1 MAKGQ
6 TAGEVLD
13 RRSRNQALLARQGL
27 LQRWPATAVE
37 AIERL
42 VGMQSQSPTAPY
54 VGLWSRLERFELE
67 DLAELIRDRKAV
79 RIALMRSTIHLV
91 TARDCLALRP
101 VLQGVQERLLMTGTP
116 YGKTLAGM
124 DLEAL
129 VAAGRRLLVDQPR
142 TVEELGRLLQKQW
155 PDRDAK
161 SLSYAIRNLAPLVQ
175 VPPRGLWG
183 IGGLPLC
190 TTAESWLRQQ
200 LGTDT
205 TPDAMLLRYLAAFGP
220 ASVQDMQTWSG
231 LTRLQSVVD
240 RLRPRLLT
248 FRDETGRE
256 LFDLPD
262 APRPGPDA
270 PAPPRFLPEYDNLL
284 LSHAERDHIIAPQHR
299 PLVYGNFMPPV
310 LLVDGMVRGS
320 WKVTQARGAAVL
332 RTQPF
337 EPLSPA
343 EAAAV
348 TKEGERL
355 LALVAEGA
363 KSREVRIDALE

>member
-1 MAKGQ
+1 MAK
-6 TAGEVLD
+6 AGSGEMLD
-13 RRSRNQALLARQGL
+13 RRGRNRTLLARQGL
-27 LQRWPATAVE
+27 LQRWNIGAAE

-67 DLAELIRDRKAV
+67 DLAQLIRDRKAV

-91 TARDCLALRP
+91 TARDCRVLRP

-116 YGKTLAGM
+116 YGKQLAGL
-124 DLEAL
+124 DLEAA
-129 VAAGRRLLVDQPR
+129 VAAGRRLMVDKPR
-142 TVEELGRLLQKQW
+142 TVEEMGRLLQKHW

-161 SLSYAIRNLAPLVQ
+161 ALSYAMRNLAPLVQ

-190 TTAESWLRQQ
+190 STAESWLRQP

-205 TPDAMLLRYLAAFGP
+205 APEPMLLRYLAAFGP

-231 LTRLQSVVD
+231 LTRLQGVVD
-240 RLRPRLLT
+240 ALRPQLVSL
-248 FRDETGRE
+248 RDEDGRE

-284 LSHAERDHIIAPQHR
+284 LCHAEREHVIAERHK

-310 LLVDGMVRGS
+310 LLVDGRVQGR
-320 WKVTQARGAAVL
+320 WKATQARGAAVL
-332 RTQPF
+332 RIEMF
-337 EPLSPA
+337 EPLSKP

-348 TKEGERL
+348 TEEGERL

-363 KSREVRIDALE
+363 KSREVRIEAVA

>member
-1 MAKGQ
+1 MAKEK
-6 TAGEVLD
+6 TAGEVLG
-13 RRSRNQALLARQGL
+13 RRGRNRALLARQGL
-27 LQRWPATAVE
+27 LQRWPVTAAE

-91 TARDCLALRP
+91 TARDCRLLRP

-116 YGKTLAGM
+116 YGKQLAGL

-142 TVEELGRLLQKQW
+142 TVEEMGRLLQTQW

-161 SLSYAIRNLAPLVQ
+161 SLSYAMRNLAPLVQ

-205 TPDAMLLRYLAAFGP
+205 APEPMLLRYLAAFGP

-231 LTRLQSVVD
+231 LTRLQPVVD
-240 RLRPRLLT
+240 ALRPKLVT
-248 FRDETGRE
+248 FRNEAGRE

-262 APRPGPDA
+262 APRPDPDV

-284 LSHAERDHIIAPQHR
+284 LSHAEREHVIAERHR

-310 LLVDGMVRGS
+310 LLVDGMVRGR
-320 WKVTQARGAAVL
+320 WKATQARGAAVL
-332 RTQPF
+332 RIEAF
-337 EPLSPA
+337 GPLSPT

-348 TKEGERL
+348 TEEGERL
-355 LALVAEGA
+355 LALVAEDA
-363 KSREVRIDALE
+363 RSREVRIDALE

>member
-1 MAKGQ
+1 MAKAD
-6 TAGEVLD
+6 AGETLD
-13 RRSRNQALLARQGL
+13 RRGRNRALLGRQGL
-27 LQRWPATAVE
+27 LRRWSIGATE

-91 TARDCLALRP
+91 TARDCRVLRP

-116 YGKTLAGM
+116 YGKQLAGL
-124 DLEAL
+124 DLEAV

-142 TVEELGRLLQKQW
+142 TVEEMGRLLQKQW

-161 SLSYAIRNLAPLVQ
+161 ALSYAIRNLAPLVQ

-190 TTAESWLRQQ
+190 STAESWLRQP

-205 TPDAMLLRYLAAFGP
+205 APEPMLLRYLAAFGP
-220 ASVQDMQTWSG
+220 ASVQDMQIWSG
-231 LTRLQSVVD
+231 LTRLQATVD
-240 RLRPRLLT
+240 ALRPKLVSL
-248 FRDETGRE
+248 RDEAGRE

-262 APRPGPDA
+262 APRPGPDV

-284 LSHAERDHIIAPQHR
+284 LSHAEREHVIAEQYR

-310 LLVDGMVRGS
+310 LLVDGVVRGR
-320 WKVTQARGAAVL
+320 WKVSQARGAAVL
-332 RTQPF
+332 RIEMF
-337 EPLSPA
+337 EPLSKP
-343 EAAAV
+343 ETAAV
-348 TKEGERL
+348 TEEGESL

-363 KSREVRIDALE
+363 RSREVRIEAVA

>member
-1 MAKGQ
+1 MAKAG
-6 TAGEVLD
+6 AGETLG
-13 RRSRNQALLARQGL
+13 RRGRNRALLARQGL
-27 LQRWPATAVE
+27 LRRWSIGAAE

-67 DLAELIRDRKAV
+67 DLARLIRDRKAV

-91 TARDCLALRP
+91 TARDCRALRP
-101 VLQGVQERLLMTGTP
+101 VLQGVQERLLLAGTP
-116 YGKTLAGM
+116 YGKQLAGL
-124 DLEAL
+124 DLEAV

-142 TVEELGRLLQKQW
+142 TVEEMGRLLQKQW

-161 SLSYAIRNLAPLVQ
+161 ALAYAMRNLAPLVQ

-190 TTAESWLRQQ
+190 STVESWLRQP

-205 TPDAMLLRYLAAFGP
+205 APEPMLLRYLAAFGP
-220 ASVQDMQTWSG
+220 ASVPDMQTWSG
-231 LTRLQSVVD
+231 LTRLQPVVD
-240 RLRPRLLT
+240 ALRPQLVT
-248 FRDETGRE
+248 FSDEDGRE

-262 APRPGPDA
+262 APRPGADV

-284 LSHAERDHIIAPQHR
+284 LSHAGREHVIADRHK

-310 LLVDGMVRGS
+310 LLVDGLVRGR
-320 WKVTQARGAAVL
+320 WKATQARGAAVL
-332 RTQPF
+332 RIEMF
-337 EPLSPA
+337 EPLAKP
-343 EAAAV
+343 ETAAV
-348 TKEGERL
+348 TEEGERL
-355 LALVAEGA
+355 LALVCEGA
-363 KSREVRIDALE
+363 KSREVRIEAVA

>member
-1 MAKGQ
+1 MAKEK
-6 TAGEVLD
+6 TAGEVLG
-13 RRSRNQALLARQGL
+13 RRGRNRALLARQGL
-27 LQRWPATAVE
+27 LQRWPVTAAE

-91 TARDCLALRP
+91 TARDCRLLRP

-116 YGKTLAGM
+116 YGKQLAGL

-142 TVEELGRLLQKQW
+142 TVEEMGRLLQTQW

-161 SLSYAIRNLAPLVQ
+161 SLSYAMRNLAPLVQ

-205 TPDAMLLRYLAAFGP
+205 APEPMLLRYLAAFGP

-231 LTRLQSVVD
+231 LTRLQPVVD
-240 RLRPRLLT
+240 ALRPKLVT
-248 FRDETGRE
+248 FRDEAGRE

-262 APRPGPDA
+262 APRPDPDV

-284 LSHAERDHIIAPQHR
+284 LSHAEREHVIAERHR

-310 LLVDGMVRGS
+310 LLVDGMVRGR
-320 WKVTQARGAAVL
+320 WKATQARGAAVL
-332 RTQPF
+332 RIEAF
-337 EPLSPA
+337 GPLSPT

-348 TKEGERL
+348 TEEGERL
-355 LALVAEGA
+355 LALVAEDA
-363 KSREVRIDALE
+363 RSREVRIDALE

>member
-1 MAKGQ
+1 MAKGD
-6 TAGEVLD
+6 AEVLD
-13 RRSRNQALLARQGL
+13 RRSRNRALLARQGL
-27 LQRWPATAVE
+27 LQRWPVTAAE

-91 TARDCLALRP
+91 TARDCRALRP

-116 YGKTLAGM
+116 YGKQLAGL
-124 DLEAL
+124 DLEAV

-142 TVEELGRLLQKQW
+142 TVEEMGRLLRKRW
-155 PDRDAK
+155 PDRDAR
-161 SLSYAIRNLAPLVQ
+161 SLSHAMRNLAPLVQ

-190 TTAESWLRQQ
+190 TTAEAWLRQP

-205 TPDAMLLRYLAAFGP
+205 APEPMLLRYLAAFGP

-231 LTRLQSVVD
+231 LTRLQPVVD
-240 RLRPRLLT
+240 ALRPKLAA
-248 FRDETGRE
+248 FRDEAGRE

-262 APRPGPDA
+262 APRPGLDV

-284 LSHAERDHIIAPQHR
+284 LSHAEREHVIAERHR

-310 LLVDGMVRGS
+310 LLVDGRVHGR
-320 WKVTQARGAAVL
+320 WKVTQARGAATL
-332 RTQPF
+332 RIEMF
-337 EPLSPA
+337 EPPSKPQ
-343 EAAAV
+343 AAAV
-348 TKEGERL
+348 TEEGERL

-363 KSREVRIDALE
+363 RSREVRIEALE